1 MGQSTPER
9 IGSGRSDRANY
20 ILMMITIFLGYFIF
34 GLSEMVKG
42 PAIPRMQTDLDMDEL
57 KIGILLAVN
66 ALGYLIACSY
76 TATLARKIG
85 LKRTFMISLI
95 IMVGFGVCIAFS
107 PSYPVLAL
115 SFFGMYLG
123 NGMIEITLGVM
134 AAVMFTKNT
143 GTMLNLAHFFYGLG
157 GAVGPIISAGLM
169 AAKFAD
175 GTLGWRYM
183 YLIILSWAL
192 IPLIPA
198 LIGKY
203 KGDSEPHRK
212 TNYREALK
220 NPVQWGVI
228 LMLSFSAIT
237 EMGIGGWL
245 ANYMEKANGLSP
257 EKAALTLTA
266 FFTVFTFARLVLGP
280 LTDKIGYVL
289 SILIFCVI
297 GGVLVIAGTALG
309 ASGVVPL
316 VLAGAMISP
325 MYPTVM
331 AVIAKVFRETI
342 DTAMTVTMTVM
353 GFISMAANLLL
364 GGIVDGARRIFEPA
378 HGTDALGMAYS
389 AGIYFLGIC
398 LFLAA
403 ISAWWLMKRLKK
415 EGRLV

>member
-1 MGQSTPER
+1 
-9 IGSGRSDRANY
+9 
-20 ILMMITIFLGYFIF
+20 
-34 GLSEMVKG
+34 
-42 PAIPRMQTDLDMDEL
+42 
-57 KIGILLAVN
+57 
-66 ALGYLIACSY
+66 
-76 TATLARKIG
+76 
-85 LKRTFMISLI
+85 
-95 IMVGFGVCIAFS
+95 
-107 PSYPVLAL
+107 
-115 SFFGMYLG
+115 MYLG
-123 NGMIEITLGVM
+123 NGMLEITLGVM

-143 GTMLNLAHFFYGLG
+143 GTMLNLAHFFYGVG

-183 YLIILSWAL
+183 YLVVLSWAL

-198 LIGKY
+198 AIGKY
-203 KGDSEPHRK
+203 KGDSEKHGR

-257 EKAALTLTA
+257 EKAALVLTA
-266 FFTVFTFARLVLGP
+266 FFTAFTFARLVLGP
-280 LTDKIGYVL
+280 LTDKIGYVF
-289 SILIFCVI
+289 SIFLFCVI
-297 GGVLVIAGTALG
+297 GGVLVTAGTALG
-309 ASGVVPL
+309 VKGIIPI
-316 VLAGAMISP
+316 VLAGAFISP

-331 AVIAKVFRETI
+331 AVIAKVFSETI
-342 DTAMTVTMTVM
+342 DTAMTVTMTIM
-353 GFISMAANLLL
+353 GIISMAANLVL
-364 GGIVDGARRIFEPA
+364 GGIVDGARRLLEPS
-378 HGTDALGMAYS
+378 HGAEAISMAYS

-403 ISAWWLMKRLKK
+403 IAAWWLMKRLKK

>member
-1 MGQSTPER
+1 
-9 IGSGRSDRANY
+9 
-20 ILMMITIFLGYFIF
+20 MMITIFLGYFIF

-42 PAIPRMQTDLDMDEL
+42 PAIPRMQVDLEMDEL

-85 LKRTFMISLI
+85 LKRTFMISLVL
-95 IMVGFGVCIAFS
+95 MVGFGVCIAFS
-107 PSYPVLAL
+107 PNYLILAL

-143 GTMLNLAHFFYGLG
+143 GTMLNLAHFFYGVG

-169 AAKFAD
+169 ATKVVAPLSGAD

-245 ANYMEKANGLSP
+245 ANYMEKANGLTP

-280 LTDKIGYVL
+280 LTDKIGYVF
-289 SILIFCVI
+289 SIFIFCVI
-297 GGVLVIAGTALG
+297 GGVLVVAGVALG

-331 AVIAKVFRETI
+331 AVIAKVFQETI

-353 GFISMAANLLL
+353 GVISMIANLML
-364 GGIVDGARRIFEPA
+364 GGIVDGAHRIFAPA
-378 HGTDALGMAYS
+378 HGEAALGMAYS

-415 EGRLV
+415 DGKLV